1 MWYSTSQARVY
12 SASLHVKTMLTW
24 SARPIDVDSIYFF
37 SVQCMVTVFTGHLR
51 SVHVHGHRPYT
62 RTITFE
68 QNNLWP
74 RYIFDSLVHLHP
86 IYVQYPGQGHG
97 RSSRSQEEMLLKWSD
112 ATSSEGFSSAT
123 HATGQD
129 EVGIQWPSRWLAT
142 HSENGPEAYMPTP
155 CPSVPNVQLSSTASV
170 LIVML
175 LYIGP
180 RCGDSVYPVKD

>member
-97 RSSRSQEEMLLKWSD
+97 RSSRSQEEMLLKWSVRPRVRAFLVPHMLPD
-112 ATSSEGFSSAT
+112 KMKLVYNDRRGGLL
-123 HATGQD
+123 HIRRMDQRH
-129 EVGIQWPSRWLAT
+129 ICLRLA
-142 HSENGPEAYMPTP
+142 P
-155 CPSVPNVQLSSTASV
+155 
-170 LIVML
+170 
-175 LYIGP
+175 LYQMYNCHQRP
-180 RCGDSVYPVKD
+180 VY